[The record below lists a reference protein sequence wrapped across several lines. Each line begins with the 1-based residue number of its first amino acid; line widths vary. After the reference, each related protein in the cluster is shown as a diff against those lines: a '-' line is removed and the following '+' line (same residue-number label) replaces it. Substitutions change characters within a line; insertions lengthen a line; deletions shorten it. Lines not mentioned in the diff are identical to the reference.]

1 MGVVGVR
8 CVGGVLCSEGG
19 ESWHCCLEKCGCL
32 IPGGAQGHGWGLGQ
46 PDPVLDAAVSS
57 PACSGGLELD
67 DL

>member
-1 MGVVGVR
+1 MALR
-8 CVGGVLCSEGG
+8 P
-19 ESWHCCLEKCGCL
+19 WHCCLEKCGCL
-32 IPGGAQGHGWGLGQ
+32 IPGGAQGHGWGPGQ